1 MLSGAEFG
9 RGQFWSVA
17 GDQPEWIA
25 ARVSVFRAY
34 DVLEGRRLFSRG
46 VIAETPARLQ
56 AEARMNGLIRL
67 GVFTDFSASL
77 APEVDVQGS
86 QRLRA

>member
-1 MLSGAEFG
+1 
-9 RGQFWSVA
+9 
-17 GDQPEWIA
+17 
-25 ARVSVFRAY
+25 
-34 DVLEGRRLFSRG
+34 
-46 VIAETPARLQ
+46 
-56 AEARMNGLIRL
+56 MNGLIRL